1 MNMSLAA
8 RILIVEDNPL
18 VSKHLEADLSGKGFV
33 ISGVARNLTDAVSIM
48 KKQGA
53 DLALIDMK
61 LDGPED
67 GIATAQELLRIKWIP
82 IIYITGEDAYEEIA
96 ERSRSTYPAAFLEK
110 PIRSNELVVQ
120 INLALHNFQAGN
132 LPLAKANVTEHIV
145 FFTDKEHIQV
155 RQDNILFIEA
165 DGPYAKLYLSMEE
178 FTKLYPEK
186 TYNYIHISPN
196 IGRIFPE
203 LKASFYKLSR
213 KHIINLDH
221 ITRLSAAQIVMGNHK
236 IPIPEGRRA
245 ELIAELNVVRS
256 R

>member
-1 MNMSLAA
+1 MSVAA
-8 RILIVEDNPL
+8 KILIVEDNPL
-18 VSKHLEADLSGKGFV
+18 LSKHLEVDLGGKGFS
-33 ISGVARNLTDAVSIM
+33 ISGVARNLTEAVFIM
-48 KKQGA
+48 KKQSA

-96 ERSRSTYPAAFLEK
+96 ERSQSTYPAAFLEK
-110 PIRSNELVVQ
+110 PVRSNELVVQ

-132 LPLAKANVTEHIV
+132 LPAAKANQTEHIV

-155 RQDNILFIEA
+155 KQNNILFIEA
-165 DGPYAKLYLSMEE
+165 DGPYARLYLTTEE
-178 FTKLYPEK
+178 FVKLYPGK

-203 LKASFYKLSR
+203 LKPTFFKLSR
-213 KHIINLDH
+213 KHVINLDH
-221 ITRLSAAQIVMGNHK
+221 ITRMSASQIVMGNHI
-236 IPIPEGRRA
+236 IPIPEGRRP